1 MPSVREIAD
10 ALAAALPTGVAVAGD
25 DSAAIDALAPIDAAT
40 PGTLTHL
47 SSPAYRRYLP
57 QTQASAVLLR
67 EGDAKN
73 CPATALVVDNPYLA
87 FAVVSRL
94 FDNAPRQPAGIHPRA
109 QVEPSARIHAEAAV
123 GPCAVV
129 GADAVIEARVQVGAG
144 ACIGEGVRLGEDTV
158 VHANATLY
166 HGVRVGRRC
175 VVHSGAVIGA
185 DGFGF
190 TPDRDGRLQAIAQV
204 GGVAIGDDVCVGAG
218 TAIDRGTIADTVIR
232 DGVKIDNLVQIG
244 HNCDIGE
251 HTLICGCVG
260 IVGSTK
266 VGRHCVLAGGAGIA
280 GDGPVELADGVWLG
294 AVTTARRSIPKPGV
308 YQGGILHDEAGRWKR
323 NAMRFGQLD
332 GLAKRVARLES
343 LAGEPVRTAG
353 QDDHAGEREASGARV
368 RVGSP
373 GEEAGGK
380 GGSTA

>member
-1 MPSVREIAD
+1 M
-10 ALAAALPTGVAVAGD
+10 LTAALPNGVAVAGD
-25 DSAAIDALAPIDAAT
+25 DSAAIDALAPIDAAA

-47 SSPAYRRYLP
+47 SSRAYRRHLP
-57 QTQASAVLLR
+57 QTRASAVLLR
-67 EGDAKN
+67 EADASN
-73 CPATALVVDNPYLA
+73 CPTTALVVDNPYLA
-87 FAVVSRL
+87 FAIVSRL
-94 FDNAPRQPAGIHPRA
+94 FDDAPRQPAGIHPSA
-109 QVEPSARIHAEAAV
+109 HVDSSARVHATAAV

-129 GADAVIEARVQVGAG
+129 GADAVLAARTAVGAG
-144 ACIGEGVRLGEDTV
+144 ACIGEGVRLGEGTV
-158 VHANATLY
+158 VHANATLC

-190 TPDRDGRLQAIAQV
+190 TPDRDGRLQAIAQL

-294 AVTTARRSIPKPGV
+294 AVPTARRSIPKPGV

-332 GLAKRVARLES
+332 DLAKRVARLEALAAGAS
-343 LAGEPVRTAG
+343 ADAGRSGGGRDRDAVRDAPEARAGEESTGKAG
-353 QDDHAGEREASGARV
+353 SERGNDA
-368 RVGSP
+368 
-373 GEEAGGK
+373 
-380 GGSTA
+380 

>member
-25 DSAAIDALAPIDAAT
+25 DSAAIRALAPIDAAA

-47 SSPAYRRYLP
+47 SSRAYRRYLP
-57 QTQASAVLLR
+57 QTRASAVLLR
-67 EGDAKN
+67 EDDAKN

-87 FAVVSRL
+87 FAIVSRL
-94 FDNAPRQPAGIHPRA
+94 FDNAPRQPAGIHPSA
-109 QVEPSARIHAEAAV
+109 QVAASASVHAAAAV

-129 GADAVIEARVQVGAG
+129 GEDAVIAARAQVGAG
-144 ACIGEGVRLGEDTV
+144 ACIGEAVRLGEDTV

-175 VVHSGAVIGA
+175 VIHSGAVIGA

-294 AVTTARRSIPKPGV
+294 AVTTARRSIPRPGI
-308 YQGGILHDEAGRWKR
+308 YQGGVLHDEAGRWKR
-323 NAMRFGQLD
+323 NAVRFGQLD
-332 GLAKRVARLES
+332 DLAKRLARLES
-343 LAGEPVRTAG
+343 LAPGPVRDAAQG
-353 QDDHAGEREASGARV
+353 DQAGEGEARSFRAGSSGEGA
-368 RVGSP
+368 
-373 GEEAGGK
+373 AGGS
-380 GGSTA
+380 GGGAA